1 MQNFPIGT
9 VLSLLFF
16 NLSLCETCVRRY
28 ISGLLSNI
36 FKSGKCTSGRDFS
49 TSLLPLSTKRSFFLS
64 LFSPIHSLLV
74 GWSQR
79 RNEQLNL
86 ETALYHMQ
94 LAKRLNESAHNSFM
108 TIYADN
114 VVLIK

>member
-1 MQNFPIGT
+1 MYQRT
-9 VLSLLFF
+9 RFF
-16 NLSLCETCVRRY
+16 HVVIAIIHEAVFFFFRFFRP
-28 ISGLLSNI
+28 
-36 FKSGKCTSGRDFS
+36 S
-49 TSLLPLSTKRSFFLS
+49 T
-64 LFSPIHSLLV
+64 LLV

-94 LAKRLNESAHNSFM
+94 LAKRLYESAHNSFA

-114 VVLIK
+114 VVLIKEKFAAGSRRDN